1 MQANVKFRREE
12 PETRMR
18 QIYEAAER
26 IIARD
31 GYSQLS
37 AQTVAGEVG
46 ITRPLVYHYFASM
59 NEIAEGVIERRVAKS
74 IEDLGKIYRV
84 PQSSSIRESLEKGV
98 RALEIISQNGEI
110 FGEPTMKK
118 YAQRSSSEKERVAN
132 EQSATHRAKRQ
143 QMRERCRKSAVI
155 ILSDK
160 TGMPSCC

>member
-84 PQSSSIRESLEKGV
+84 PQSSSIREPRKGCARV
-98 RALEIISQNGEI
+98 RNHLPEWGNIWRTDDEEVRTA
-110 FGEPTMKK
+110 
-118 YAQRSSSEKERVAN
+118 
-132 EQSATHRAKRQ
+132 
-143 QMRERCRKSAVI
+143 
-155 ILSDK
+155 
-160 TGMPSCC
+160 